1 MSKNRIIPS
10 HYVFSYNGP
19 GISANN
25 GVDVGAENLQNIED
39 LPKDG
44 SEWVEL
50 LVREMMNASN
60 MDDARARASR
70 VLDLLEKSIVARAGT
85 ELMQSSHKVKFF

>member
-1 MSKNRIIPS
+1 M
-10 HYVFSYNGP
+10 FFFYNGP
-19 GISANN
+19 GISA
-25 GVDVGAENLQNIED
+25 GVDAGAENLQNIED

-50 LVREMMNASN
+50 LVREMMSASN

-85 ELMQSSHKVKFF
+85 ELMLSSHKVKFF